1 MKALPRLD
9 TLRSHL
15 YKARPLAAVVVLL
28 ASGWAAA
35 DVVNGAQ
42 LPDNA
47 SKVGENRYR
56 SDRDWAQTEKYY
68 HGVYPESAFPRRM
81 IVHQPGVKAIHIV
94 NPSGK
99 NFEGLNIY
107 EANDE
112 VRIYVVP
119 VGSVKAARK
128 TKPEAKPKATK

>member
-1 MKALPRLD
+1 M
-9 TLRSHL
+9 
-15 YKARPLAAVVVLL
+15 ARPLAAAVALL

-35 DVVNGAQ
+35 DVFNGAQ
-42 LPDNA
+42 LPDSSA
-47 SKVGENRYR
+47 KVGENRFR
-56 SDRDWAQTEKYY
+56 SPRDWKETLKYY
-68 HGVYPESAFPRRM
+68 DSVYPKSAFPRRE
-81 IVHQPGVKAIHIV
+81 IVHQPGVKAVHIV

-119 VGSVKAARK
+119 AGAVKAAK
-128 TKPEAKPKATK
+128 QQKKK